1 VTSIAYRAA
10 GSEEASKPL
19 LLFFYS
25 PTEGR
30 SRRVEGFLAQ
40 VLQRRRNHQSFRLK
54 RINVDERP
62 DLVERFRV
70 SSLPTLV
77 VVSDRRVK
85 ARLESPRGSAE
96 IAQALEPWLRR

>member
-1 VTSIAYRAA
+1 MTSTNDAMAETA
-10 GSEEASKPL
+10 EPTKPL

-40 VLQRRRNHQSFRLK
+40 VLQRRQNHQAFRLT
-54 RINVDERP
+54 RINVRERP

-70 SSLPTLV
+70 SSLPALV

-85 ARLESPRGSAE
+85 ARLERPRGSAE
-96 IAQALEPWLRR
+96 ITQTLNPWLRR